1 MSNIVDALYSVEK
14 TFKYLRGADSAE
26 LVYTYRFCF
35 LPHHDPFGKHYN
47 KPVEY
52 ELTWKPDGSDI
63 ELRRV
68 NSIDFTCIKRN
79 GEWFIGQQHQ
89 LIFDKFVDAAE
100 IVRREFEGVCY

>member
-1 MSNIVDALYSVEK
+1 MSNIINALYSVEK
-14 TFKYLRGADSAE
+14 TYNYLRGSDSAQ

-35 LPHHDPFGKHYN
+35 LPHHDPFGRHHD

-52 ELTWKPDGSDI
+52 KLTWKPNEV

-79 GEWFIGQQHQ
+79 NEWFIGKRHE